1 MEESM
6 RSAHSKITTQC
17 STNDNITS
25 PVSLNDKELVPPA
38 ALSDFEMIRSKNV
51 FANVDADPACG
62 FRFVENGGQVVD
74 KSRPLKFTDA
84 VRIHESLSAHNVN
97 S

>member
-1 MEESM
+1 M

-17 STNDNITS
+17 STNSSRTS
-25 PVSLNDKELVPPA
+25 AVATIDKESISSPA
-38 ALSDFEMIRSKNV
+38 ALSDFEMIRSESVFSNV
-51 FANVDADPACG
+51 NSDPASG
-62 FRFVENGGQVVD
+62 FRFVENGGQLID